1 MFLLVLSL
9 VSAKS
14 FATLSS
20 DEGHIEVAMRLIGH
34 ELLLSTGDSTS
45 RILPVTKLGNRYN
58 IQFDT
63 EFQFNAQALV
73 STVDS
78 VMALTEVTSS
88 YRVEM
93 EECASEAIIYSFE
106 VNQAAEPD
114 LVPCGTRQQPA
125 KCYSLFITLLDPPIA
140 LSEETTMGWS
150 NMKWIVLAL
159 FVIGLLAFVLRR
171 KTPAE
176 PPHNPDLIH
185 IGKYIFDKRN
195 MLLSY
200 ENTTTELTSKESDLL
215 AALHSS
221 VNSTLERD
229 VILNTVW
236 GDEGD
241 YVGRTLDVFIS
252 KLRKKL
258 EGDPSIKIANIRG
271 VGYKLILNDI

>member
-1 MFLLVLSL
+1 MFFSVLSL
-9 VSAKS
+9 VSAQS
-14 FATLSS
+14 FATSSS
-20 DEGHIEVAMRLIGH
+20 DEGHIEVAMRMIGH

-45 RILPVTKLGNRYN
+45 RILPVTRLGNRYN

-73 STVDS
+73 ATVDS
-78 VMALTEVTSS
+78 VMALTEITSS

-93 EECASEAIIYSFE
+93 EECTSDAIIYSFE

-114 LVPCGTRQQPA
+114 LIPCGTREQPA

-150 NMKWIVLAL
+150 SMKWMVLAL
-159 FVIGLLAFVLRR
+159 LVIGLLAFVLRR
-171 KTPAE
+171 KTTAE

-185 IGKYIFDKRN
+185 LGKYIFDKRN

-200 ENTTTELTSKESDLL
+200 ENTTTELTSKESELL
-215 AALHSS
+215 ATLHSAA
-221 VNSTLERD
+221 NHTLKREAL
-229 VILNTVW
+229 LNAVW

-258 EGDPSIKIANIRG
+258 EGDPNIKITNIRG
-271 VGYKLILNDI
+271 IGYKLILND